1 MTAPSTQFNILIPVT
16 YTVQNPRADVNLY
29 IAFQTVNSTSGF
41 KSLAYVESRI
51 VSNIV
56 ATATTSGT
64 YGPQVNTV
72 SYTPGQQASNLV
84 ILANSGT
91 SLTTN
96 TMNNLQLGSAFSYFS
111 KWDYFKDTVING
123 WTAGTCR
130 RLNYL
135 YYYTNYA
142 AYLSASATF
151 SSTYY

>member
-1 MTAPSTQFNILIPVT
+1 VLIPVT
-16 YTVQNPRADVNLY
+16 FTATPPQTDVNMY

-41 KSLAYVESRI
+41 KSLAYVESKVLST
-51 VSNIV
+51 VSS
-56 ATATTSGT
+56 TATTSGS

-72 SYTPGQQASNLV
+72 SFTPGQQATNLV
-84 ILANSGT
+84 IFAKSGT
-91 SLTTN
+91 TLTTN

-111 KWDYFKDTVING
+111 QWDYFRNTIPTG

-142 AYLSASATF
+142 AYLASSATF

>member
-1 MTAPSTQFNILIPVT
+1 
-16 YTVQNPRADVNLY
+16 
-29 IAFQTVNSTSGF
+29 
-41 KSLAYVESRI
+41 LAYVESGI
-51 VSNIV
+51 LSSVTSV
-56 ATATTSGT
+56 VTTSGS

-72 SYTPGQQASNLV
+72 SFTPGQQASNLV
-84 ILANSGT
+84 IFANSGT

-96 TMNNLQLGSAFSYFS
+96 AMTNLQLGSAFSYFS
-111 KWDYFKDTVING
+111 YWDYFKDTVING
-123 WTAGTCR
+123 WTAGSCR